1 MSARDFDPARPIRV
15 RLLSPLGLLPRHP
28 VEARGARLIARDDLV
43 VSAVE
48 MKPSE
53 THGIGLEHYSD
64 LEFMALEEIRFLASI
79 SLAVPP
85 ADGMAYVYPL
95 NTAFDVERGLP
106 DGVVLELAHK
116 YVERFMEEDR
126 RRDVV
131 LPPVAGGPPYE
142 WREKGVNAVLVA
154 ELVRDISLTD
164 HLLMRG
170 LSALLR
176 SNMAWRHQEIA
187 EAGQLLLY
195 VALDAS
201 FQLVLRVL
209 RERGLQNP
217 SALDAGALIDEVFN
231 PHLCTGSYFEDF
243 YDARITTMHP
253 SSRFG
258 IFPVAPLEAD
268 DFLFLRYGL
277 IEVYHWLITKRVHA
291 PA

>member
-1 MSARDFDPARPIRV
+1 
-15 RLLSPLGLLPRHP
+15 
-28 VEARGARLIARDDLV
+28 
-43 VSAVE
+43 

-79 SLAVPP
+79 SLAVPS

-131 LPPVAGGPPYE
+131 LPPVAEGPPYE

-201 FQLVLRVL
+201 FQLVPGPRARPTESVGARCRRVD
-209 RERGLQNP
+209 R
-217 SALDAGALIDEVFN
+217 
-231 PHLCTGSYFEDF
+231 
-243 YDARITTMHP
+243 
-253 SSRFG
+253 
-258 IFPVAPLEAD
+258 
-268 DFLFLRYGL
+268 
-277 IEVYHWLITKRVHA
+277 
-291 PA
+291 

>member
-1 MSARDFDPARPIRV
+1 MKGQMVAVDQAANIGHDRQSATTFRPWSDSLMSARDFDPARPVRV

-64 LEFMALEEIRFLASI
+64 LKFMALEEIRFLASI

-95 NTAFDVERGLP
+95 NTAFVVERGLP

-142 WREKGVNAVLVA
+142 WREKG
-154 ELVRDISLTD
+154 
-164 HLLMRG
+164 G
-170 LSALLR
+170 
-176 SNMAWRHQEIA
+176 
-187 EAGQLLLY
+187 
-195 VALDAS
+195 
-201 FQLVLRVL
+201 
-209 RERGLQNP
+209 
-217 SALDAGALIDEVFN
+217 
-231 PHLCTGSYFEDF
+231 
-243 YDARITTMHP
+243 
-253 SSRFG
+253 
-258 IFPVAPLEAD
+258 
-268 DFLFLRYGL
+268 
-277 IEVYHWLITKRVHA
+277 
-291 PA
+291 

>member
-1 MSARDFDPARPIRV
+1 
-15 RLLSPLGLLPRHP
+15 
-28 VEARGARLIARDDLV
+28 
-43 VSAVE
+43 
-48 MKPSE
+48 
-53 THGIGLEHYSD
+53 
-64 LEFMALEEIRFLASI
+64 MALEEIRFLASI

-243 YDARITTMHP
+243 YDARIKTMHP

>member
-1 MSARDFDPARPIRV
+1 MSSA
-15 RLLSPLGLLPRHP
+15 
-28 VEARGARLIARDDLV
+28 GA
-43 VSAVE
+43 
-48 MKPSE
+48 
-53 THGIGLEHYSD
+53 
-64 LEFMALEEIRFLASI
+64 
-79 SLAVPP
+79 
-85 ADGMAYVYPL
+85 
-95 NTAFDVERGLP
+95 
-106 DGVVLELAHK
+106 ELAHK
-116 YVERFMEEDR
+116 YVERFMEQDR

-195 VALDAS
+195 VVLDAS

-217 SALDAGALIDEVFN
+217 VRVLRVALGAGDRRAGEV
-231 PHLCTGSYFEDF
+231 HGD
-243 YDARITTMHP
+243 DWRAA
-253 SSRFG
+253 
-258 IFPVAPLEAD
+258 AP
-268 DFLFLRYGL
+268 R
-277 IEVYHWLITKRVHA
+277 
-291 PA
+291 P

>member
-1 MSARDFDPARPIRV
+1 
-15 RLLSPLGLLPRHP
+15 
-28 VEARGARLIARDDLV
+28 
-43 VSAVE
+43 
-48 MKPSE
+48 
-53 THGIGLEHYSD
+53 
-64 LEFMALEEIRFLASI
+64 
-79 SLAVPP
+79 
-85 ADGMAYVYPL
+85 
-95 NTAFDVERGLP
+95 
-106 DGVVLELAHK
+106 
-116 YVERFMEEDR
+116 MEEDR

-154 ELVRDISLTD
+154 ELVCDISLTD

-231 PHLCTGSYFEDF
+231 PHLCTGATS
-243 YDARITTMHP
+243 RISTTP
-253 SSRFG
+253 GSRQCTRRAGSGFSRSRRSRPTTSSSFG
-258 IFPVAPLEAD
+258 TA
-268 DFLFLRYGL
+268 
-277 IEVYHWLITKRVHA
+277 
-291 PA
+291 